1 MKKILESL
9 TEKIDSYVP
18 IVIVVLTLF
27 VAGIA

>member
-1 MKKILESL
+1 MKKNLEGL
-9 TEKIDSYVP
+9 TKKIDGYVP